1 MQAHVVTRD
10 QALGHGLT
18 RHSISRLLESGAWRR
33 LARGLFLTVPLEPSW
48 DSLAWAGVLLG
59 GQFARLG
66 PESSGFLH
74 QLLPEAPDPLD
85 VLVPRKRRIEIDGP
99 WQFIRET
106 PGVRPARSVQD
117 PPRLTVDSTV
127 LDLADV
133 RDAGE
138 VIQLITTAVQRR
150 LTTVRKLRRELDGR
164 ARHRHRALL
173 RDLLF
178 DVGVGAESPIE
189 LRYLRDVERP
199 HGLPKGTRQQSRSG
213 LPYLTD
219 VDYEEYRVIVELDG
233 RVGHEGVGRFRD
245 MDRDN
250 HHALVDALTLRY
262 GSYDLTARPCGMCT
276 LKAVRSDDCRSLRMR
291 QRVESVENASD
302 EGVGTCEQL
311 VRVPLKLAYQVY
323 HALAARRYL
332 EAFLHCR
339 RCRAVPESDL
349 LLAQPRESRTS
360 GRIVPRL
367 SGTVRPTANGSA
379 ESR

>member
-10 QALGHGLT
+10 QALGHGLS
-18 RHSISRLLESGAWRR
+18 RHSISRLLESGVWRR
-33 LARGLFLTVPLEPSW
+33 LTRGLFLTVPLEPSW

-74 QLLPEAPDPLD
+74 QLLPEAPDPPD
-85 VLVPRKRRIEIDGP
+85 VLVPRERRVEVVGP

-117 PPRLTVDSTV
+117 PPRLTVECTV
-127 LDLADV
+127 LDLADA
-133 RDAGE
+133 RDTGE

-213 LPYLTD
+213 LLYLTD
-219 VDYEEYRVIVELDG
+219 VDYEEYGVIVELDG
-233 RVGHEGVGRFRD
+233 RVGYEGVGQFRD

-250 HHALVDALTLRY
+250 RHALVDALTLRY
-262 GSYDLTARPCGMCT
+262 GSYDLAARPCG
-276 LKAVRSDDCRSLRMR
+276 V
-291 QRVESVENASD
+291 
-302 EGVGTCEQL
+302 
-311 VRVPLKLAYQVY
+311 AYQVY
-323 HALAARRYL
+323 CALAARRYL
-332 EAFLHCR
+332 EAFLRCR
-339 RCRAVPESDL
+339 RCSAVPESGL
-349 LLAQPRESRTS
+349 LH
-360 GRIVPRL
+360 V
-367 SGTVRPTANGSA
+367 
-379 ESR
+379 

>member
-10 QALGHGLT
+10 QAVGHGLS

-33 LARGLFLTVPLEPSW
+33 LAQGLFLTVPLQPSW
-48 DSLAWAGVLLG
+48 ESLAWAGVLLG

-85 VLVPRKRRIEIDGP
+85 VLVPRKRRVEIDGP
-99 WQFIRET
+99 WPFICET

-117 PPRLTVDSTV
+117 PPRLTVESTV

-133 RDAGE
+133 RDPGE

-250 HHALVDALTLRY
+250 RHALVDALTLRY

-276 LKAVRSDDCRSLRMR
+276 LKSCSLRR
-291 QRVESVENASD
+291 LQELAD
-302 EGVGTCEQL
+302 AATC
-311 VRVPLKLAYQVY
+311 
-323 HALAARRYL
+323 
-332 EAFLHCR
+332 
-339 RCRAVPESDL
+339 
-349 LLAQPRESRTS
+349 
-360 GRIVPRL
+360 
-367 SGTVRPTANGSA
+367 
-379 ESR
+379 

>member
-1 MQAHVVTRD
+1 MQPRHDVSDRLLQLAAMQAHVVTRD
-10 QALGHGLT
+10 QALGHGLS

-85 VLVPRKRRIEIDGP
+85 VLVPRKRRVEVDGP

-117 PPRLTVDSTV
+117 PPRLTVESTV

-178 DVGVGAESPIE
+178 DVGIGAESPIE

-199 HGLPKGTRQQSRSG
+199 HGLPKSTRQQSRSG

-250 HHALVDALTLRY
+250 RHALVDALTLRY
-262 GSYDLTARPCGMCT
+262 GSYDVTARSCG
-276 LKAVRSDDCRSLRMR
+276 V
-291 QRVESVENASD
+291 
-302 EGVGTCEQL
+302 
-311 VRVPLKLAYQVY
+311 AYQVY
-323 HALAARRYL
+323 LALAARRYL
-332 EAFLHCR
+332 EPFLRCR
-339 RCRAVPESDL
+339 RCRAVPEGDL
-349 LLAQPRESRTS
+349 FLA
-360 GRIVPRL
+360 
-367 SGTVRPTANGSA
+367 
-379 ESR
+379 